1 MAHYDL
7 FDGSI
12 KLSEFD
18 LAKEVYSSL
27 ERKELIRVTGEKT
40 EKGVSLSVGL
50 DEIPQIAGNYLIY
63 YKDSFNQYICVYAGE
78 SNSEEGGLRYRI
90 YRFVKELADM
100 SRDDEGHS
108 AAKKIRQLG
117 LLRHD
122 DDIYV
127 RYITKL
133 EMYYIVAST
142 LCNHLHLVLRNIDEC
157 IAHLAGAIFNKRV
170 KKA

>member
-7 FDGSI
+7 TNGSER
-12 KLSEFD
+12 LTEFD
-18 LAKEVYSSL
+18 LAREIYEVL
-27 ERKELIRVTGEKT
+27 ERKPLIKVTGEKT
-40 EKGVSLSVGL
+40 QKGVSLSVGI
-50 DEIPQIAGNYLIY
+50 DELPSVAGNYLIY
-63 YKDSFNQYICVYAGE
+63 YKDSFNQHVCVYSGE
-78 SNSEEGGLRYRI
+78 SDTDIHYRV

-100 SRDDEGHS
+100 SRNDEGHS

-117 LLRHD
+117 ILRHD

-133 EMYYIVAST
+133 ELYFIVASI
-142 LCNHLHLVLRNIDEC
+142 LCKHLSLILKNIDE
-157 IAHLAGAIFNKRV
+157 ILAYLSGAIFNKKV